1 MARYGDNRKVILMI
15 LDTIYNI
22 EQYSKLH
29 PLFPQVF
36 EYICN
41 TNLHK
46 LASGRHTVL
55 GDDVFVLIQ
64 HGAGQTKAKAK
75 LECHRKY
82 IDIQLVLGGVDE
94 MGWKP
99 LADCQQAIDSFNT
112 VNDVQF
118 FEDSPLNWLTIP
130 TNKFCIFFPEDAH
143 SGMVSEH
150 HIHKAVF
157 KIAVNPT

>member
-1 MARYGDNRKVILMI
+1 MI
-15 LDTIYNI
+15 LDTICNV

-36 EYICN
+36 KYMRN
-41 TNLHK
+41 TDLRK
-46 LASGRHTVL
+46 LASGRHIVL
-55 GDDVFVLIQ
+55 DDVFVLIQ
-64 HGAGQTKAKAK
+64 RGLGQTKAEST

-82 IDIQLVLGGVDE
+82 IDIQLVLDGVDE

-99 LADCQQAIDSFNT
+99 LAECQQAIDSFNT

-118 FEDSPLNWLTIP
+118 FKDSPLNWLT
-130 TNKFCIFFPEDAH
+130 THANKFCIFFPEDAH
-143 SGMVSEH
+143 SGMISEH

-157 KIAVNPT
+157 KIAVQPKNK